1 MNRWHAGGMNLN
13 KTEPVWLL
21 LLAFQRENPLET
33 PRMKAD
39 TNACLFLA
47 TGIGKLLNGALT
59 PK

>member
-1 MNRWHAGGMNLN
+1 MNLN